1 MKRSPPMPSLQQL
14 EQMTDRELREKFKAW
29 MLADGFP
36 EVVLKEDGEGEFCY
50 GYTGNMWAA
59 FKAGASLSTEERGEV
74 VYEGEC
80 TSVEIHTHEEGVPV
94 TWLVKAPMTVHS
106 ISHGRRP
113 VVVVYQPKLEQAEVT
128 IRRPKEEG

>member
-1 MKRSPPMPSLQQL
+1 MS
-14 EQMTDRELREKFKAW
+14 EEELRKKFRAW
-29 MLADGFP
+29 MLSDGFP

-74 VYEGEC
+74 VYGEFSGLRPGDPDIQ
-80 TSVEIHTHEEGVPV
+80 TSYYYA
-94 TWLVKAPMTVHS
+94 LVIPECGSRQWPFKQGDRLL
-106 ISHGRRP
+106 ISKEP
-113 VVVVYQPKLEQAEVT
+113 PVT